1 MIIPG
6 LVSATFK
13 TESPNFVLAALKKA
27 DLHAVEWS
35 ENWHIPAGDTAL
47 ARDLRERTLAQ
58 GAEIAAYGSYY
69 RLGQNSDPAKDF
81 LPTLQSAAA
90 LGRAAHSHLGW
101 RHSIVRAGCRYTQ
114 GVGDRGKDRQ

>member
-13 TESPNFVLAALKKA
+13 TESPDFVLAALQKA

-47 ARDLRERTLAQ
+47 ARDLREHTLAQ
-58 GAEIAAYGSYY
+58 GAEIAGYGSYY

-81 LPTLQSAAA
+81 LPAERCGT
-90 LGRAAHSHLGW
+90 GRPAHSHLGW
-101 RHSIVRAGCRYTQ
+101 R
-114 GVGDRGKDRQ
+114 